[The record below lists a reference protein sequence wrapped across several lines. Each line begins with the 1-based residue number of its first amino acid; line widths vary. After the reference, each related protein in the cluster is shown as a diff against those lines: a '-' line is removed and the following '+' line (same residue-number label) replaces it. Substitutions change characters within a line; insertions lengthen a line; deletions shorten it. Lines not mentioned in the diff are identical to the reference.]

1 MIEIYTDGSALDN
14 PGPGGW
20 AAILIDGSVTSHV
33 TGGERRTTNNRM
45 EIMAAI
51 KGLESVPEGE
61 SVKIFSDSQ
70 YVVNTMTRNWKR
82 RANTDLWAKLDAEV
96 ARHDVKWE
104 WVRGHVGVPYNEE
117 ADRLA
122 VEEANKQA
130 GVSSHAQ
137 HRQASPAPATSPAPQ
152 PRLTHLDDSGT
163 ARMVDVGAKPETQRV
178 AVARGH
184 VQMADDTLRLIRS
197 DGFEKGDVIGIAR
210 VAGIMAAKQVPQ
222 LIPLCH
228 AIPLDG
234 VDVEFSFDA
243 EAGRVN
249 IEATARTT
257 AKTGVEMEA
266 LTAVTIAALTI
277 YDMCKSADRGM
288 RIEGVRLVSKSGGRS
303 GDFTAE

>member
-33 TGGERRTTNNRM
+33 SGGERRTTNNRM

-152 PRLTHLDDSGT
+152 PRLTHLDDSGA

>member
-1 MIEIYTDGSALDN
+1 M
-14 PGPGGW
+14 
-20 AAILIDGSVTSHV
+20 
-33 TGGERRTTNNRM
+33 
-45 EIMAAI
+45 
-51 KGLESVPEGE
+51 
-61 SVKIFSDSQ
+61 
-70 YVVNTMTRNWKR
+70 
-82 RANTDLWAKLDAEV
+82 
-96 ARHDVKWE
+96 
-104 WVRGHVGVPYNEE
+104 RGHVGNRYNEE

-152 PRLTHLDDSGT
+152 PRLTHLDDSGA

-178 AVARGH
+178 AVARGR
-184 VQMADDTLRLIRS
+184 VEMAGDTLRLIRS
-197 DGFEKGDVIGIAR
+197 NGFEKGDVIGIAR

-243 EAGRVN
+243 EAGQVH
-249 IEATARTT
+249 IEATARTA

-266 LTAVTIAALTI
+266 LAAVSVAALTI
-277 YDMCKSADRGM
+277 YDMCKAADRGM

-303 GDFTAE
+303 GDFAAE